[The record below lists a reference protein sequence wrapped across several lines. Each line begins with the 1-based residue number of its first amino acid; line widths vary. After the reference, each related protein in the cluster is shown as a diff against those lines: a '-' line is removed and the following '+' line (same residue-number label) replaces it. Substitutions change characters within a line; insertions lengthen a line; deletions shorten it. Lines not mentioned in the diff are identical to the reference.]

1 MYFVHLNF
9 KQRSNRIIKYSRDQD
24 QLIQNKVLK
33 ENPHQPAVCE
43 RELKL
48 FSKLFLNVK
57 VMFSPGSPF
66 SRYRRNSF
74 DMRRTNIYNSSKTS
88 SKYFS
93 SIDFFLVLGQAE
105 ASAYLSIQS
114 NTSPNIQ
121 SSGKEI
127 KEMMY
132 CIVIQIQHHNKDDIS

>member
-9 KQRSNRIIKYSRDQD
+9 KQRSNRIIKYYRDQD

-33 ENPHQPAVCE
+33 ENLHQPAVCE

-93 SIDFFLVLGQAE
+93 SIDFF
-105 ASAYLSIQS
+105 
-114 NTSPNIQ
+114 
-121 SSGKEI
+121 SSWPSRSFSVSEYSVK
-127 KEMMY
+127 
-132 CIVIQIQHHNKDDIS
+132 HISQYPVFR